1 MDLYKNIKARRV
13 ELGLTQSEL
22 AAKLGYADKSMIAKI
37 EKGAIDLPL
46 SKIDA
51 FAEALRTTSGTIMG
65 FDDPEE
71 IIVDMFNQEEDER
84 LAFIIKAYQ
93 NAEESDRRLIYAA
106 AIVAAGEEYHG

>member
-1 MDLYKNIKARRV
+1 MKHTKTALRLRSILNERGMRPQ
-13 ELGLTQSEL
+13 EL
-22 AAKLGYADKSMIAKI
+22 ADKSGIGKSSISQYVNGSHKPSNLSAGKMAKVL
-37 EKGAIDLPL
+37 DCDPMWL
-46 SKIDA
+46 
-51 FAEALRTTSGTIMG
+51 MG

-106 AIVAAGEEYHG
+106 AIVAAGEER